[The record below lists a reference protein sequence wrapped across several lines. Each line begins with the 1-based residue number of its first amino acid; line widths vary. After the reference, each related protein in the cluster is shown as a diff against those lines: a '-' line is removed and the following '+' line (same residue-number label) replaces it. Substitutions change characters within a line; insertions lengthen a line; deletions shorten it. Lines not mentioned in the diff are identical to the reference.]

1 MANPTTAERM
11 NRPVWNNSTTAT
23 AVALT
28 GGFDAVSTAGYYV
41 IISNVGANTVYVGP
55 SNATPGILLQPGAS
69 FETAIIP
76 GSALYVQGTAAQ
88 PVSVVQYV
96 GE

>member
-11 NRPVWNNSTTAT
+11 NRPVWNNSTTA
-23 AVALT
+23 AVQLLT

-41 IISNVGANTVYVGP
+41 IISNVGANTAYVGP
-55 SNATPGILLQPGAS
+55 SNVDPGVLLQPGAS

-76 GSALYVQGTAAQ
+76 GSTLYVQGTAGQ